1 MDIGEG
7 DARKYAS
14 IVMDL
19 FGYDDRIIDNIL
31 EHEERQLFYI
41 LESEGILNT
50 EREEIILYDGRNWRI
65 HYWLLRKNK
74 ILQYSNSKKW
84 ANDKENS
91 EKPQKL
97 RHDTIYSYLPK
108 HIWTSRRF

>member
-1 MDIGEG
+1 
-7 DARKYAS
+7 
-14 IVMDL
+14 MDL

-31 EHEERQLFYI
+31 EHDERQLFYT

-74 ILQYSNSKKW
+74 ILQYSNSEKW
-84 ANDKENS
+84 EKDKDKSKNARRF
-91 EKPQKL
+91 Q
-97 RHDTIYSYLPK
+97 HDTIYSHLPK
-108 HIWTSRRF
+108 YMWVSRKF